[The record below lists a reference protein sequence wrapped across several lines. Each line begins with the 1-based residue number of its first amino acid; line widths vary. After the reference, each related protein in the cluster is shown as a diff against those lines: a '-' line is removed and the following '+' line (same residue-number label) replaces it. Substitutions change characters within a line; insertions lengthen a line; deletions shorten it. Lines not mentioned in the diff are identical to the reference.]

1 MSKRL
6 LIIEDNDSKLNHLR
20 QFCEEN
26 LKDYEVEDRRSYN
39 SALSEVVHNGNSYD
53 LILLDVSMN
62 TYDISPEVSDGEQEP
77 LAGSNILRF
86 MKLRKIKVPVIV
98 VTMYESFVDGI
109 KIDKLDEGFR
119 ENVIFPCAMLLEDSG
134 EVKIYYGAS
143 DTCVCLATAQLD
155 DLLKLF

>member
-119 ENVIFPCAMLLEDSG
+119 EKYAEFYKGFVYYSLRNEDW
-134 EVKIYYGAS
+134 INR
-143 DTCVCLATAQLD
+143 
-155 DLLKLF
+155 LKELIKTL

>member
-6 LIIEDNDSKLNHLR
+6 LIIEDNEAKLNRLR

-26 LKDYEVEDRRSYN
+26 LSDYEVEDRRSYN
-39 SALSEVVHNGNSYD
+39 SALSEVVHNGKNYD

-119 ENVIFPCAMLLEDSG
+119 EKYSEFYKGFVYYSLRNEDWI
-134 EVKIYYGAS
+134 KR
-143 DTCVCLATAQLD
+143 
-155 DLLKLF
+155 LKELTQTL

>member
-1 MSKRL
+1 MNKRL
-6 LIIEDNDSKLNHLR
+6 LIIEDNEPKLNHLR

-26 LKDYEVEDRRSYN
+26 LQDYDVEDRRSYN
-39 SALSEVVHNGNSYD
+39 TALAEVVHNGKNYD

-62 TYDISPEVSDGEQEP
+62 TYDVNGDASDGEQEP

-119 ENVIFPCAMLLEDSG
+119 EKYSEFYKGFVYYSLRNEDWI
-134 EVKIYYGAS
+134 KR
-143 DTCVCLATAQLD
+143 
-155 DLLKLF
+155 LKELTQTL

>member
-1 MSKRL
+1 MNKRL
-6 LIIEDNDSKLNHLR
+6 LIIEDNDSKLNRLR

-26 LKDYEVEDRRSYN
+26 LQDYDVEDRRSYN
-39 SALSEVVHNGNSYD
+39 TALSEVVHNGKSYN

-62 TYDISPEVSDGEQEP
+62 TYEVNGDASDGEQEP

-119 ENVIFPCAMLLEDSG
+119 EKYAEFYKGFVYYSLRNEDWISR
-134 EVKIYYGAS
+134 
-143 DTCVCLATAQLD
+143 
-155 DLLKLF
+155 LKELTQTL

>member
-6 LIIEDNDSKLNHLR
+6 LIIEDNEAKLNRLR

-26 LKDYEVEDRRSYN
+26 LTDYEVEDRRSYN
-39 SALSEVVHNGNSYD
+39 SALSEVVHNGKSYD

-109 KIDKLDEGFR
+109 KIDKLDDGFR
-119 ENVIFPCAMLLEDSG
+119 EKYSEFYKGFVYYSLRNEDWI
-134 EVKIYYGAS
+134 KR
-143 DTCVCLATAQLD
+143 
-155 DLLKLF
+155 LKELTQTL

>member
-1 MSKRL
+1 MNKRL
-6 LIIEDNDSKLNHLR
+6 LIIEDNDSKLNRLR

-26 LKDYEVEDRRSYN
+26 LKDYDIEGRRSYN
-39 SALSEVVHNGNSYD
+39 SALSEVMHNGMRYA

-62 TYDISPEVSDGEQEP
+62 TYDISPEESDGEQEP

-86 MKLRKIKVPVIV
+86 MKLRKIKVPTIV

-119 ENVIFPCAMLLEDSG
+119 EKYPEFYKGFVYYSLRNEDW
-134 EVKIYYGAS
+134 I
-143 DTCVCLATAQLD
+143 TH
-155 DLLKLF
+155 LKELIAKL

>member
-6 LIIEDNDSKLNHLR
+6 LIIEDNEPKLNHLR

-26 LKDYEVEDRRSYN
+26 LGEYEVEDRRSYN

-119 ENVIFPCAMLLEDSG
+119 EKYAEFYKGYVYYSLRNEDW
-134 EVKIYYGAS
+134 INR
-143 DTCVCLATAQLD
+143 
-155 DLLKLF
+155 LKALIETL

>member
-1 MSKRL
+1 MSKHL

-119 ENVIFPCAMLLEDSG
+119 EKYAEFYKGFVYYSLRNEDWMNR
-134 EVKIYYGAS
+134 
-143 DTCVCLATAQLD
+143 
-155 DLLKLF
+155 LKELIKTL

>member
-1 MSKRL
+1 MNKRL
-6 LIIEDNDSKLNHLR
+6 LIIEDNDSKLNRLR

-26 LKDYEVEDRRSYN
+26 LSDYSVEDKRSYN
-39 SALSEVVHNGNSYD
+39 SALSEVVHNGKRYD

-62 TYDISPEVSDGEQEP
+62 TYDISPEESDGEQEP

-86 MKLRKIKVPVIV
+86 MKLRKIYVPVIV

-119 ENVIFPCAMLLEDSG
+119 EKYPEFYKGFVYYSLRNEDW
-134 EVKIYYGAS
+134 I
-143 DTCVCLATAQLD
+143 TH
-155 DLLKLF
+155 LKELIAKL

>member
-26 LKDYEVEDRRSYN
+26 LSDYEVEDRRSYN
-39 SALSEVVHNGNSYD
+39 SALSEVIHNGNSYD

-119 ENVIFPCAMLLEDSG
+119 EKYAEFYKGFVYYSLRNEDWMSR
-134 EVKIYYGAS
+134 
-143 DTCVCLATAQLD
+143 
-155 DLLKLF
+155 LKELIKTL

>member
-6 LIIEDNDSKLNHLR
+6 LIIEDNEAKLNRLR

-26 LKDYEVEDRRSYN
+26 LTDYEVEDRRSYN
-39 SALSEVVHNGNSYD
+39 SALSEVVHNGKNYD

-119 ENVIFPCAMLLEDSG
+119 EKYSEFYKGFV
-134 EVKIYYGAS
+134 YYS
-143 DTCVCLATAQLD
+143 LRNENWIKR
-155 DLLKLF
+155 LKELTQTL

>member
-1 MSKRL
+1 MNKRL
-6 LIIEDNDSKLNHLR
+6 LIIEDNEPKLNRLR
-20 QFCEEN
+20 QFCQEN
-26 LKDYEVEDRRSYN
+26 LQDYDVEDRRSYN
-39 SALSEVVHNGNSYD
+39 TALAEVVHHGKNYD

-62 TYDISPEVSDGEQEP
+62 TYDVNGDASDGEQEP

-119 ENVIFPCAMLLEDSG
+119 EKYSDFYRGFVYYSLRNEDWI
-134 EVKIYYGAS
+134 KR
-143 DTCVCLATAQLD
+143 
-155 DLLKLF
+155 LKELTQAI